1 MNEAIRIKLLAEQTR
16 LEAEIKSYKAEDPFL
31 AQNRDLEIK
40 SIDNDS
46 MENESHDRIQATRN
60 ALTEDLSAVLLA
72 LRKIGD
78 GTYGQCEQ
86 CGQAIEAERL
96 EAYPTARLCMAHAG

>member
-1 MNEAIRIKLLAEQTR
+1 MNDPVKNKLLAEKQR
-16 LEAEIKSYKAEDPFL
+16 LEEELRSYKAEDPFL

-60 ALTEDLSAVLLA
+60 SITEDLSGVLLA
-72 LRKIGD
+72 LTKFD
-78 GTYGQCEQ
+78 EGTYGRCEK
-86 CGQAIEAERL
+86 CGKMIEQGRLQAS
-96 EAYPTARLCMAHAG
+96 PTARFCMADAG